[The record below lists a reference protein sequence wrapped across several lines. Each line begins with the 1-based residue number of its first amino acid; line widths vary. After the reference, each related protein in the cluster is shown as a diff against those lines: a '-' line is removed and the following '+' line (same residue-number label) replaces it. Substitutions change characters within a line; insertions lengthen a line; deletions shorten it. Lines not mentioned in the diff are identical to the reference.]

1 MRVAGYVDV
10 ERGQRG
16 STEEHLTVTQ
26 FKVQAEQERLAGL
39 EAAKAAMEAEIE
51 TIQEEQ
57 KAVQEK
63 TQQAIDRMK
72 ELALAVKN
80 MEQLAKEFSDDPVKV
95 LPDAGALE
103 SAKSYREKK
112 AKPIFSRIV
121 KVLRSVYRGYIDL
134 RGKFERLQQSY
145 NRESVR
151 TSQMGER
158 IDTLIEENKTLKHI
172 AGDFNRIKKVLG
184 QETIDAA
191 LEASRQ
197 EEIRRKAPKRR
208 QKEYSR

>member
-1 MRVAGYVDV
+1 
-10 ERGQRG
+10 
-16 STEEHLTVTQ
+16 L
-26 FKVQAEQERLAGL
+26 K
-39 EAAKAAMEAEIE
+39 
-51 TIQEEQ
+51 
-57 KAVQEK
+57 
-63 TQQAIDRMK
+63 
-72 ELALAVKN
+72 
-80 MEQLAKEFSDDPVKV
+80 EQLAREFSDDPEKV

-112 AKPIFSRIV
+112 AKPVFSRIV
-121 KVLRSVYRGYIDL
+121 KVLRSLYRAYIDL

-145 NRESVR
+145 NRECAR

-197 EEIRRKAPKRR
+197 EEIRRKAPKRK